1 MRRLATVLLGSPVL
15 VAGLFTGATAGC
27 GAHDGGSSSSES
39 ASEFAS
45 EFASESSPDA
55 ALGTRATPAAQ
66 RLRQARA
73 LARPEPRFRDALG
86 EDAPATEPTDATD
99 ATDARKPAARLRV
112 TREAFTSEGFDEAAR
127 GSASAFGARVP
138 AQADGALEV
147 RHGEASVTLRIDGA
161 RPAHGE
167 FVDGEAVFPDAH
179 ASTDLLIASTPARVE
194 AFWLLRDAAAPTRFT
209 LAMSLRGLTAQLDE
223 QGVRFADAAGAVKL
237 RMPRPAAIDSNGV
250 RRDAALTL
258 DGDRL
263 TIALDTRDLAFPILL
278 DPALEQVAWT
288 DLGPDVPVW
297 PPPGGIGHQRIT
309 YPGGLQREG
318 GSARATGT
326 GLVYLFGGSQVFFTG
341 GSSGSVSMVNP
352 LATGLFEFNGTG
364 WVASAGGGF
373 TDPLQQ
379 TDPAYGPIDRVC
391 DIAWDP
397 VRSKL
402 VLFGGYT
409 LGASVPHLG
418 IYEYDPTAKVWA
430 KACLDGSACY
440 NTVPAVNTATSPSP
454 PSAVWAFGKA
464 VVVHQSGTYWW
475 DPATKTLKPFG
486 ATPDLKRA
494 GAGLAFDA
502 NRNRLIA
509 YGDTTGL
516 SDTWE
521 SDGTTWTKSPAVGP
535 IGLRDPQLTYHAGR
549 KRVVL
554 WNASFSTGGL
564 WEWDGATWTSV
575 PVAGTG
581 ISLRPNA
588 AVTYEPKSGK
598 LVLMGGGD
606 LGNFN
611 ASSCFGNV
619 LATPYDNNSDLR
631 GCARVDT
638 WTGVLLG
645 GACTTAADCTGGAT
659 CVDGVCCATPCAGS
673 CQTCNSAAAP
683 GTCTTVKSAEDVGTC
698 ATTSACDATGVCRK
712 NQGQTCTLGTDCL
725 TGNCVDGYCCDTACP
740 GACDACNLAGT
751 VGTCKP
757 LTKGSTGTGC
767 GNYTCT
773 GTSATCATTCAAD
786 ADCAPQAYC
795 SATGA
800 CVPVAA
806 KGTACAR
813 DRQCGS
819 GVCVDGVCC
828 DSACAGTCDVCATSL
843 GASADG
849 TCTILA
855 KTATPAACGA
865 ARCSGTSSACGATCT
880 VDGDC
885 SASGYCNAGSCAP
898 LRKKGESCDRATQC
912 GGGLSCADSV
922 CCNAACDGAC
932 QACSA
937 LNKESGAASGECGP
951 AKDGTNP
958 RALCAKSAVTS
969 CGSSGFCNATGACA
983 VYSAGTPCGPTGST
997 SCDGDTVKGQ
1007 TCDGLGVC
1015 VLDAAGTPCSPS
1027 KCSGG
1032 ACKSSCSTDADCAAD
1047 GYCTAGTC
1055 KKRAAP
1061 GAKCGID
1068 AQCGSGFCA
1077 DGVCCNARCD
1087 GTCEA
1092 CDQAGTGGT
1101 CTAVTG
1107 KPRLGHPACAA
1118 GEPGNPC
1125 SAAACDGVER
1135 ASCAKKAGAEVAC
1148 RKGSCEADVESLP
1161 TTCDGSGACPTAQTR
1176 PCQPFACG
1184 ADACN
1189 KSCGADKDC
1198 KAGFVCDV
1206 ATGACAAGDKCLGSV
1221 VTHVDGTTT
1230 DCAPYV
1236 CESSGR
1242 CKTTCAATTDC
1253 VSPKLCNDGTC
1264 IDPVEAQATQ
1274 QGGCAT
1280 SPGGA
1285 RSGGALLFVVALASA
1300 FRRRRRHG

>member
-1 MRRLATVLLGSPVL
+1 MRRLATILFGSPLL
-15 VAGLFTGATAGC
+15 VAGLVTGTTAGC
-27 GAHDGGSSSSES
+27 GAHDGASSPSE
-39 ASEFAS
+39 A
-45 EFASESSPDA
+45 SPDA
-55 ALGTRATPAAQ
+55 ALVPQATPAAE
-66 RLRQARA
+66 RLQQARA

-86 EDAPATEPTDATD
+86 EDARAADAAETAGATGAT
-99 ATDARKPAARLRV
+99 ARLRV
-112 TREAFTSEGFDEAAR
+112 TRDAFTSEGFDEATR
-127 GSASAFGARVP
+127 GQASSFGVRVP
-138 AQADGALEV
+138 TLADGALEV
-147 RHGEASVTLRIDGA
+147 RHGEASVTLRVDGA
-161 RPAHGE
+161 RPVHGE
-167 FVDGEAVFPDAH
+167 LVDGEAVFPDAH

-209 LAMSLRGLTAQLDE
+209 LTMSLRGLTARLDE
-223 QGVRFADAAGAVKL
+223 GGVRFADAAGVVKV
-237 RMPRPAAIDSNGV
+237 RMTRPAAIDAHGL
-250 RRDAALTL
+250 RRDAALAL
-258 DGDRL
+258 EGDRL
-263 TIALDTRDLAFPILL
+263 TIALDARDLAFPILL

-297 PPPGGIGHQRIT
+297 PPPGGIAQPRIT
-309 YPGGLQREG
+309 YPGGLPREG

-326 GLVYLFGGSQVFFTG
+326 GLVYLFGGTQAFYA
-341 GSSGSVSMVNP
+341 GSDVSAAMVTP

-373 TDPLQQ
+373 ADQLQQ
-379 TDPAYGPIDRVC
+379 IDPATGPIDRVC

-418 IYEYDPTAKVWA
+418 IYEYDPTAKLWA
-430 KACLDGSACY
+430 KACLDSSACY

-464 VVVHQSGTYWW
+464 VVVHQSGTFWW

-502 NRNRLIA
+502 NRNRLVA

-521 SDGTTWTKSPAVGP
+521 SDGVTWTKSPAVGP

-564 WEWDGATWTSV
+564 WEWDGTTWTSV

-611 ASSCFGNV
+611 APSCFGLPIV
-619 LATPYDNNSDLR
+619 TPFDNNSDLR
-631 GCARVDT
+631 NCARVDT
-638 WTGVLLG
+638 WTGVILG
-645 GACTTAADCTGGAT
+645 GACATAADCAGGTT
-659 CVDGVCCATPCAGS
+659 CVDGVCCATACAGA

-712 NQGQTCTLGTDCL
+712 NQGQACTLGTDCL

-740 GACDACNLAGT
+740 GACDACNLAGSL
-751 VGTCKP
+751 GTCKP
-757 LTKGSTGTGC
+757 LAKGSAGTGC
-767 GNYTCT
+767 GNYTCN
-773 GTSATCATTCAAD
+773 GTTASCAATCAAD
-786 ADCAPQAYC
+786 GDCAPLAYC
-795 SATGA
+795 SPSGA
-800 CVPVAA
+800 CVPILA
-806 KGTACAR
+806 KGTTCAR

-828 DSACAGTCDVCATSL
+828 DSACAGTCDVCAISL
-843 GASADG
+843 GATANG
-849 TCTILA
+849 TCTILP
-855 KTATPAACGA
+855 KTASPAACGA
-865 ARCSGTSSACGATCT
+865 ARCSGTSSACGGGCS

-885 SASGYCNAGSCAP
+885 STSGYCNAGSCAP
-898 LRKKGESCDRATQC
+898 LRKTGESCDRTTQC
-912 GGGLSCADSV
+912 GAGQTCADGV
-922 CCNAACDGAC
+922 CCNATCDGAC

-937 LNKESGAASGECGP
+937 LNKQSGDKSGECGP
-951 AKDGTNP
+951 AKEGTNP
-958 RALCAKSAVTS
+958 RTLCARSAVTS
-969 CGSSGFCNATGACA
+969 CGSSGFCDAAGACA
-983 VYSAGTPCGPTGST
+983 VYAAGTPCGPTGST

-1015 VLDAAGTPCSPS
+1015 VLDLTGTPCSPS
-1027 KCSGG
+1027 KCVGG
-1032 ACKSSCSTDADCAAD
+1032 ACGATCATDPDCAAD
-1047 GYCTAGTC
+1047 GYCTAGRC
-1055 KKRAAP
+1055 KKKAAP
-1061 GAKCGID
+1061 AAKCAVD

-1092 CDQAGTGGT
+1092 CDQAGTEGT

-1118 GEPGNPC
+1118 GDPGNPC
-1125 SAAACDGVER
+1125 SAAACDGVDR
-1135 ASCAKKAGAEVAC
+1135 ATCAKKAGAEVAC
-1148 RKGSCEADVESLP
+1148 RKGSCDGGIESLP
-1161 TTCDGSGACPTAQTR
+1161 TTCDGSGVCPAAQTR

-1184 ADACN
+1184 TASEGAC
-1189 KSCGADKDC
+1189 KQRCGADTDC
-1198 KAGFVCDV
+1198 KTGFVCDV
-1206 ATGACAAGDKCLGSV
+1206 ATGACAAGDKCVGSV
-1221 VTHVDGTTT
+1221 VTHVDGTTS

-1236 CESSGR
+1236 CESSGK
-1242 CKTTCAATTDC
+1242 CKSTCAATTDC
-1253 VSPKLCNDGTC
+1253 VAPKLCNDGTC
-1264 IDPVEAQATQ
+1264 IDAPDAAAAQ
-1274 QGGCAT
+1274 QGGCAAT
-1280 SPGGA
+1280 PGAVG
-1285 RSGGALLFVVALASA
+1285 SGWAAGSLLGLVVAL
-1300 FRRRRRHG
+1300 RRRRRSTHG